1 MLSKHGNDDVRLMVC
16 NNDQTIKVYSVPT
29 MNQVTTLNY
38 SFAVNNV
45 GVSPD
50 GSMMAVVGD
59 CNQVH
64 VHSISNS
71 GEYKKIGTL
80 SGKPELGEII
90 FLSFLIL

>member
-1 MLSKHGNDDVRLMVC
+1 
-16 NNDQTIKVYSVPT
+16 

-38 SFAVNNV
+38 TFAVNNV

-80 SGKPELGEII
+80 SGIGKEAI
-90 FLSFLIL
+90 FDSYYCFLFSG